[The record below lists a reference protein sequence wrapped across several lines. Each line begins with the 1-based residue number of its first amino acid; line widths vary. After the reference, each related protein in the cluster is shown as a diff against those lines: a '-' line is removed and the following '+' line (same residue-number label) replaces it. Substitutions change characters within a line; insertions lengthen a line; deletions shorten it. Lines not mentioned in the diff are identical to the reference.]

1 MKLQRVVFYAVGSF
15 LTVTEGVLAQSVP
28 FSINNFQ
35 NSPAQESITTPDG
48 VTCTQN
54 VNSRTSLQAGLY
66 GIDSSQTSTNIQ
78 SFSTN
83 QTPNFGA
90 FVAIVVPL
98 STPPST
104 DCGEF
109 AAIELERARLRLQRE
124 KEQFE
129 EEKALRT
136 NLRPQETQNPFFQN
150 QDPAPSTQ
158 PPAVVPAPAPPAP
171 PQSLSPR
178 PPVAVPSQGNT
189 ASNANL
195 TPVAPPI
202 PVPPQSATGLPAA
215 AIEPT
220 APPIPGQPSG
230 PSAPQRVNILVAEEV
245 IPTAP
250 PIPVGYIPANPR

>member
-1 MKLQRVVFYAVGSF
+1 MLRSHLETARYYNCARLLTTVGVWRDVMKLKRIVLYAVSSC
-15 LTVTEGVLAQSVP
+15 LATAEGVWAQSVP

-54 VNSRTSLQAGLY
+54 VNSRTSLQAGFY
-66 GIDSSQTSTNIQ
+66 GIDTTQSSTSVQ

-83 QTPNFGA
+83 QTPGFGA

-104 DCGEF
+104 NCGEF

-136 NLRPQETQNPFFQN
+136 NLRPQDTQNPFFQN
-150 QDPAPSTQ
+150 QNPTPPTQ
-158 PPAVVPAPAPPAP
+158 PPAVVPTTPAPPAS
-171 PQSLSPR
+171 PQSRRSP
-178 PPVAVPSQGNT
+178 VPAAPRSLTT
-189 ASNANL
+189 AS
-195 TPVAPPI
+195 T
-202 PVPPQSATGLPAA
+202 
-215 AIEPT
+215 
-220 APPIPGQPSG
+220 
-230 PSAPQRVNILVAEEV
+230 EEV
-245 IPTAP
+245 VPTAP
-250 PIPVGYIPANPR
+250 PIPVGFIPAPSQPNQ